1 MKIVKLTGVIGAE
14 LLDVDISRDLSS
26 QKISDIRQALL
37 ENKVIFFRG
46 QQLSPEQ
53 HIAFTE
59 KFGEISRS
67 PVYQTLPTHPQI
79 MPVVK
84 EPKDKDVIGDTWH
97 TDETYQSAPP
107 MGSLLYARHVPEV
120 GGDTLFADL
129 CRAYDTLS
137 EALQR
142 QIGALRAVH
151 SNELLNASA
160 RNASRTTKLREDIGQ
175 IESVHP
181 VVRIHEETGRKLLFV
196 NQPFTMRFEGMTKGE
211 SQPLLQYLFTH
222 ASKPENTCR
231 FRWQPGS
238 LAFWDNR
245 CTMHYAVN
253 DYPGFRRE
261 MHRITI
267 QGAEPR

>member
-67 PVYQTLPTHPQI
+67 PVYQILSTHPQI

-97 TDETYQSAPP
+97 
-107 MGSLLYARHVPEV
+107 PEV

-129 CRAYDTLS
+129 YRAYDTLS

-142 QIGALRAVH
+142 QIGTLRAVH